1 LEFNGKET
9 PKFPKIKDIQMV
21 NWQIISK
28 EAKIKQ
34 KPEQQTNKQNHQKE

>member
-1 LEFNGKET
+1 LEFNGK
-9 PKFPKIKDIQMV
+9 KHQNSQKIKDIQMV

-34 KPEQQTNKQNHQKE
+34 KPTNKIKKE